1 MANNLRNIARG
12 SAIAAFAL
20 AAGLGVQAADSPEMG
35 TWKLNEAKSTFS
47 PGPAP
52 KDLMT
57 TFSPSGDGVKWRS
70 ERAGADG
77 KKAVAT
83 FDAKYDGKEYA
94 VVGSPT
100 ADKVVLRRIDSRTTE
115 RVNMK
120 DGKVTT
126 TERREVA
133 ADGRSYVTTVT
144 GTTSTGEP
152 VKNRM
157 VFDRQ

>member
-1 MANNLRNIARG
+1 
-12 SAIAAFAL
+12 L
-20 AAGLGVQAADSPEMG
+20 ATGLGVQAADSPEMG

-52 KDLMT
+52 KDLVT
-57 TFSPSGDGVKWRS
+57 TFSQSGTGVKWKS
-70 ERAGADG
+70 ERAGPDG

-83 FDAKYDGKEYA
+83 YDAKYDGKEYA
-94 VVGSPT
+94 IVGSPT
-100 ADKVVLRRIDSRTTE
+100 ADKVVLRRIDARTTE

-144 GTTSTGEP
+144 GTTSKGEP